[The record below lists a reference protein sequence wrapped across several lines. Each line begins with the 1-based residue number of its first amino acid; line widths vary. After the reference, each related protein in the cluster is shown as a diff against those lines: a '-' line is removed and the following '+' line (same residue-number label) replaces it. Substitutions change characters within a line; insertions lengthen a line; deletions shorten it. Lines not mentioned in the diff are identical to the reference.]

1 MLLVLYTRRQYQG
14 IQTDHATAFEK
25 INITLKNNK
34 EYVKT
39 DQEKQ
44 ISEKEG
50 RNKREMSIS
59 NRLACGQHPRYA
71 DHRPGTKLMGL
82 FIQLSN

>member
-44 ISEKEG
+44 ISEK
-50 RNKREMSIS
+50 
-59 NRLACGQHPRYA
+59 
-71 DHRPGTKLMGL
+71 
-82 FIQLSN
+82 